1 MLFSEI
7 IYQAGSLYSEIL
19 LETPPRSALFF
30 YESSVFLIFKNKIF
44 LFHMK
49 QFKVLFKNTC
59 SYFIQKRLEENI
71 DQMLEMDAYE
81 RWNYE

>member
-1 MLFSEI
+1 
-7 IYQAGSLYSEIL
+7 
-19 LETPPRSALFF
+19 
-30 YESSVFLIFKNKIF
+30 
-44 LFHMK
+44 MK